1 MGFSHALGLDC
12 GDVTLAAVGCT
23 EINYANP
30 MDPMGQGG
38 GPYDLAHQIMVG
50 WVGNST
56 YKLTTVSGTGSGS
69 YTIGN
74 LDDSASSRPKGL
86 RVARSINGIVNE
98 YIYVEHRGD
107 PGSNT
112 VWLTKGDVLDD
123 YHNDLLDPSPAGDFG
138 GFGLYVGD
146 TFVDPLSGISISV
159 TAANT
164 TGATLLVSV
173 GPVTSP
179 PRSRR

>member
-1 MGFSHALGLDC
+1 
-12 GDVTLAAVGCT
+12 
-23 EINYANP
+23 

-56 YKLTTVSGTGSGS
+56 YRLTTVSGRGSGS
-69 YTIGN
+69 YSIGN

-86 RVARSINGIVNE
+86 RVARSINGVVNE

-107 PGSNT
+107 PGSNS
-112 VWLTKGDVLDD
+112 VWLTKGDILDD
-123 YHNDLLDPSPAGDFG
+123 YHNDLLDPSAAGDFG

-146 TFVDPLSGISISV
+146 TFVDPVSGMSISV
-159 TAANT
+159 TAADT
-164 TGATLLVSV
+164 TGATLRVSIGV
-173 GPVTSP
+173 VTPSP
-179 PRSRR
+179 PSRR